1 MAIGGN
7 TGIGLATDKRNYAT
21 NVETIIDNNKYLSN
35 ISDINKTNSEKL
47 NLSIGSPDVRNMF

>member
-1 MAIGGN
+1 MMGDN
-7 TGIGLATDKRNYAT
+7 TGRGAAIDNRNYAT

-47 NLSIGSPDVRNMF
+47 NMSIGSPSMRNMF